1 MTSNVD
7 DLRNREFD
15 WSLKQPIDY
24 HRIASKFPVTEITL
38 TKLKAGKFTV
48 DARVAIGNDIFVL
61 RNRHN
66 TELSA
71 GVNVLEKDYM
81 ALVTFLSAE
90 NGCRING
97 TTIQPSAVYATDDG
111 RSVYICGGSRDT
123 IGIGLRRSTFV
134 EMIAALQGVDPE
146 DIVVPTNDLGLR
158 PYQRRQL
165 QQRFRQILKR
175 GDAGDTST
183 PRDIANDMLSAVAD
197 AYLRTPFNLSRQT
210 NRARSPEQIVRL
222 AEECFL
228 SSDTGVLSLADICL
242 ASKVSK
248 STLYNAFADICGEP
262 PLSYFRKR
270 RLSRTRSILYDA
282 DPLRGT
288 IKRAALSN
296 GFGELGRFSGEY
308 RRLFGESPSATL
320 GAGNK
325 KQLF

>member
-7 DLRNREFD
+7 DLWNREFD
-15 WSLKQPIDY
+15 WSLKQPIEF
-24 HRIASKFPVTEITL
+24 HRVATKFPVSEINL

-48 DARVAIGNDIFVL
+48 DARVIRGNDIFVL
-61 RNRHN
+61 RNRQD

-97 TTIQPSAVYATDDG
+97 TTILPSAVYAMDEG
-111 RSVYICGGSRDT
+111 GSVYICGGSRDT

-134 EMIAALQGVDPE
+134 AMIAALQGIDPE
-146 DIVVPTNDLGLR
+146 DIVVPTNDLGLL
-158 PYQRRQL
+158 PPQRRQL
-165 QQRFRQILKR
+165 QQRFRQILKQGGSGGTR
-175 GDAGDTST
+175 T
-183 PRDIANDMLSAVAD
+183 PRDIANDMLAAVVD
-197 AYLRTPFNLSRQT
+197 AYLEAPFNLSRQT
-210 NRARSPEQIVRL
+210 SRARSPEQIVRL
-222 AEECFL
+222 AEERFL
-228 SSDTGVLSLADICL
+228 SSDTGVLSLADLCL
-242 ASKVSK
+242 ASNVSK
-248 STLYNAFADICGEP
+248 STLYNAFSNICGEP

-308 RRLFGESPSATL
+308 RQLFGESPSATL
-320 GAGNK
+320 GDSNGK
-325 KQLF
+325 